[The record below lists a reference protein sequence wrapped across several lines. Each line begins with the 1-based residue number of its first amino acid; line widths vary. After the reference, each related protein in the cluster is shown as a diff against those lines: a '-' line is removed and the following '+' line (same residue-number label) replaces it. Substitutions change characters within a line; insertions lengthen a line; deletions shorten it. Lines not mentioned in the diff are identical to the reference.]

1 MILVID
7 IGTTSVRA
15 AAMDAEGTVTCIR
28 SRPQPPVTP
37 VAGLVEF
44 DAVAMA
50 AAMTEL
56 ANEVIVE
63 VGHVDA
69 VGITAQRASTI
80 VWDRSTGIPVGPGL
94 GWQDLRTVG
103 ECMSMASQHH
113 VAVAPNQTATKAAW
127 LLDHYDPDRSR
138 DLCVGTV
145 DAWAVWT
152 LSAGR
157 IHATD
162 HSNAAVTGLY
172 SYAKGTWDERLC
184 ELFRVPV
191 STLPAVVDSIGAFGE
206 ASALP
211 GAPIIT
217 AVLGDQQASLA
228 GQSCVRSGDAKITFG
243 TGGMLDVFSG
253 DDDRLVASGRR
264 SGHGCFGIV
273 AWSEAGRLSL
283 GAEAIM
289 LSAGSNVEWLCND
302 LGLIRDVTQSHD
314 LASTC
319 PDSDGVVYVPAPLG
333 LGTPHWDYGARGTL
347 LGLTRGTTAAHVAR
361 AVLEGVA
368 QRGADLVEAAEADLG
383 IRLERVR
390 IDGGMS
396 RNPTFVQ
403 ALADSTGRPVE
414 VAPHT
419 ECTTIGAGL
428 LAAVGSGELDSVT
441 SLSDLWRPAAI
452 VEPTGPAHRDRWAEA
467 VRRSAGWIPELSVL
481 DF

>member
-15 AAMDAEGTVTCIR
+15 AALDAEGTVRCLR
-28 SRPQPPVTP
+28 SRPQPPATP
-37 VAGLVEF
+37 FAGLVEF

-50 AAMTEL
+50 AAVIDL
-56 ANEVIVE
+56 ANEVIAE
-63 VGHVDA
+63 AGDITA

-80 VWDRSTGIPVGPGL
+80 VWDRSSGMPVGPGL

-103 ECMSMASQHH
+103 DCMAVAAEHH
-113 VAVAPNQTATKAAW
+113 VAIAPNQTATKATW
-127 LLDHYDPDRSR
+127 LLDQHDPERSR

-145 DAWAVWT
+145 DSWAVWT
-152 LSAGR
+152 LTGGR
-157 IHATD
+157 VHATD

-172 SYAKGTWDERLC
+172 SYEQGGWDERLC
-184 ELFRVPV
+184 ALFRVPV
-191 STLPAVVDSIGAFGE
+191 TSLPQIVDSIGAIAD

-211 GAPIIT
+211 GSPMIT

-228 GQSCVRSGDAKITFG
+228 GQACVESGDAKITFG
-243 TGGMLDVFSG
+243 TGGMLDVFTG
-253 DDDRLVASGRR
+253 DDERLVASGRR
-264 SGHGCFGIV
+264 SDHGCFGIV
-273 AWSEAGRLSL
+273 AWSRGGHLSL

-289 LSAGSNVEWLCND
+289 LSAGSNVEWLCDD
-302 LGLIRDVTQSHD
+302 LGLIPNVAYSHD
-314 LASTC
+314 LASSC
-319 PDSDGVVYVPAPLG
+319 SDSDGVVYVPAPLG
-333 LGTPHWDYGARGTL
+333 LGTPNWDYGARGTL

-383 IRLERVR
+383 IRLERIR

-414 VAPHT
+414 IAPHT
-419 ECTTIGAGL
+419 EGTTIGAGL
-428 LAAVGSGELDSVT
+428 LAAVGNGELYGVA
-441 SLSDLWRPAAI
+441 SLSELWRPIQTVDPA
-452 VEPTGPAHRDRWAEA
+452 GPANRDRWAEA
-467 VRRSAGWIPELSVL
+467 VRRSAGWIPELSAL